1 MLSLTCN
8 LHVGRW
14 SLVVVRSWL
23 VVGGCECRIY
33 MFIRVS
39 FAELDFFHGLQ
50 GFFRKSEVG
59 AFIKDERN
67 HGTVLLL

>member
-1 MLSLTCN
+1 
-8 LHVGRW
+8 
-14 SLVVVRSWL
+14 
-23 VVGGCECRIY
+23 